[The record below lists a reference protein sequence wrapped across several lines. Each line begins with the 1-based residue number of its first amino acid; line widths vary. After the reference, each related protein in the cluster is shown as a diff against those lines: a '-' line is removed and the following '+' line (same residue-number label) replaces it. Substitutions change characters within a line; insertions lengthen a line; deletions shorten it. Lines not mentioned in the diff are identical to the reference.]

1 MLEFYLRSAHGLT
14 RARSSLVGSYLDDFA
29 AALHEIGYCPRIG
42 AWSISYAVH
51 LGLWATA
58 EGVCIGALD
67 DCAVS
72 AFLAHLPRCRCPG
85 HRAGL
90 HAAARWRIQVF
101 VQYLRTAG
109 VVAVPVQKVATPDLV
124 TGFCQWMSRRRG
136 VVETTI
142 RQYRRVAIALIGHIG
157 DDPARYEAGV
167 LRVAVREMTGRH
179 GTSTARFV
187 AKVARAFLRYLAVEG
202 RCRPGL
208 DAAIVPVANWS
219 LASLPRYIS
228 AEAVQR
234 IIDAC
239 DPDQPC
245 GARDR
250 AILLL
255 LARLGLRGGDIVGM
269 RLSDIDWE
277 DARIRVAGKGRRE
290 ARLPLPQEVGDAL
303 LAYLRGRRSVVA
315 CDRVFL
321 RSRAPWRPLAAS
333 SCVSAIARR
342 AIARAGVSA
351 PTHGA
356 HLLRHSAATAMLREG
371 ISLPSIGVVLRHR
384 SVETTAHYA
393 KVDVE
398 LLRSVAQPWLGG
410 TPC

>member
-1 MLEFYLRSAHGLT
+1 MLELYLRSAHGLA

-29 AALHEIGYCPRIG
+29 AVLHEIGYCRRIG
-42 AWSISYAVH
+42 AWCISYAVH
-51 LGLWATA
+51 LGLWAAA

-67 DCAVS
+67 EGAVS

-85 HRAGL
+85 QRAGL
-90 HAAARWRIQVF
+90 HAVAHSRTQVF

-109 VVAVPVQKVATPDLV
+109 VVPVPVQEVVTPELV
-124 TGFCQWMSRRRG
+124 TEFCEWMRRQRG
-136 VVETTI
+136 VADTTL
-142 RQYRRVAIALIGHIG
+142 RQYRHVAIALIQHIG
-157 DDPARYEAGV
+157 NDPARYEAGA
-167 LRVAVREMTGRH
+167 LRIAVREVTGRH
-179 GTSTARFV
+179 GTSMARVV
-187 AKVARAFLRYLAVEG
+187 ANVARAFLRYLAVEG

-208 DAAIVPVANWS
+208 DAAILPAASWS

-255 LARLGLRGGDIVGM
+255 LARLGLRGGDIVQM
-269 RLSDIDWE
+269 RLSDVNWE
-277 DARIRVAGKGRRE
+277 DARVRVAGKGRRE
-290 ARLPLPQEVGDAL
+290 VRLPLSQEVGDGI

-321 RSRAPWRPLAAS
+321 RSRPPWRPLASS

-342 AIARAGVSA
+342 AMARAGVSV

-393 KVDVE
+393 KVDLE